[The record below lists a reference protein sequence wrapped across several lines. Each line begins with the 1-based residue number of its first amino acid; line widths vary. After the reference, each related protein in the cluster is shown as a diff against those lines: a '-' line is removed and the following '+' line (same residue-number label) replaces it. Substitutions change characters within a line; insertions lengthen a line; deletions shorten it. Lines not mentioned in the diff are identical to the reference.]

1 MGLKYPD
8 QHLNRGQTLIV
19 VLYPRACNSFAK
31 DAAIIP
37 FPKEE
42 VTPPVT
48 KIYFVWFM
56 LLFVL

>member
-8 QHLNRGQTLIV
+8 QHLNRGQTLDRRSL
-19 VLYPRACNSFAK
+19 VLVTVLQRRCDYT
-31 DAAIIP
+31 

-56 LLFVL
+56 LLLFVL